1 MTDEVFAC
9 LSDHCYCAIC
19 CWSLSDHCYC
29 AICLLL
35 ESVRPL
41 LLCYLSVAGVCQTI
55 VTVLPVCCW
64 SLSDHCYCPICLLL
78 ESVRPL
84 LLCYLSV
91 AGVCQTIVT
100 VLSVCCWSLSDHCY
114 GVTFTGLV
122 LLTLFLQDM
131 LSLALPCILIIFNNI
146 LESYFFQ

>member
-9 LSDHCYCAIC
+9 LSDHCYCSIC

-29 AICLLL
+29 GICLLL

-55 VTVLPVCCW
+55 VTVLFVAGVCQTIVTVLPVCCW
-64 SLSDHCYCPICLLL
+64 SLSDHCYCVICLLL

-84 LLCYLSV
+84 LRCYLSV
-91 AGVCQTIVT
+91 AGV
-100 VLSVCCWSLSDHCY
+100 
-114 GVTFTGLV
+114 
-122 LLTLFLQDM
+122 
-131 LSLALPCILIIFNNI
+131 LAHGLIIHGI
-146 LESYFFQ
+146 ERAAREAGEECEAVKRSVKQ